1 MSEVNYTLYENDL
14 PKTIEFSDCIAIDTE
29 TMGLDFRRDRLCLV
43 QISNGDNHAHLVQI
57 KKNTSY
63 PILAKMLKNNNIK
76 KIFHYARFDLAAIQ
90 KNMGIFCE
98 NIYCTKI
105 ASKLIRTYTD
115 KHGLKELCKELIN
128 IDISKQ
134 KQSSDWGNE
143 SLSHDQLKYAASDVL
158 YLHKI
163 KYELDIILERE
174 GRKELAEKLF
184 QFIGTR
190 AFLDLNGWNE
200 PDIFDH

>member
-1 MSEVNYTLYENDL
+1 MQENKYTFYKNDL
-14 PKTIEFSDCIAIDTE
+14 PVDLKFSNCIAIDTE

-43 QISNGDNHAHLVQI
+43 QISDGDDFAHLVQI
-57 KKNTSY
+57 KKNTIY
-63 PILAKMLKNNNIK
+63 PNLSKVLMDDKIK
-76 KIFHYARFDLAAIQ
+76 KIFHFARFDLAAIQ
-90 KNMGIFCE
+90 KHMGIFCK

-128 IDISKQ
+128 VDISKQ
-134 KQSSDWGNE
+134 KQSSDWGNKK
-143 SLSHDQLKYAASDVL
+143 LSHDQLKYAASDVL

-184 QFIGTR
+184 KFIGTR

>member
-128 IDISKQ
+128 VDISKQ
-134 KQSSDWGNE
+134 KQSSDWGNKT
-143 SLSHDQLKYAASDVL
+143 LSHDQLKYAASDVL

-163 KYELDIILERE
+163 KYELDIVLVRE
-174 GRKELAEKLF
+174 GRQELAEKLF

>member
-134 KQSSDWGNE
+134 KQSSDWGNK

-184 QFIGTR
+184 KFIGTR